1 VFNSKQEEEFCSSI
15 PRLCPESGVHH
26 LTCPKGTEVFPVLK
40 RQEREDNHSTP
51 SGIEADLRGDVNYFS
66 ICLWCGFTLPKR
78 KENKTRTRTHR
89 KLYKTRR

>member
-15 PRLCPESGVHH
+15 ARLCPDSGVYH

-40 RQEREDNHSTP
+40 WQEREDSHSTP

-66 ICLWCGFTLPKR
+66 ICLWCGVTLPKH
-78 KENKTRTRTHR
+78 KENKTRTRKHR
-89 KLYKTRR
+89 QLYTTRR